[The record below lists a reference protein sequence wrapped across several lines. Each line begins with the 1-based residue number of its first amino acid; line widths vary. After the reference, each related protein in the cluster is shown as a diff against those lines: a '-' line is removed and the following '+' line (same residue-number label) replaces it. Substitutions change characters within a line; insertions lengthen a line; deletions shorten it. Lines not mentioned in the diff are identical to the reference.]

1 MNYDNEEEYGP
12 GEGEV
17 YQHQATR
24 RLGLITVVIGLNFVG
39 QLDNSNEI

>member
-24 RLGLITVVIGLNFVG
+24 RLGLITVVIGLIFCRTTR
-39 QLDNSNEI
+39 